1 VADGDRL
8 LTRLTGHDTAPD
20 VVAWRDAAA
29 ISEEGFRGRV
39 AAWMMVF
46 RRSPAG
52 AVGLF
57 HSDGVEFAAALFG
70 AWQAGRTVY
79 LPGDNLPA
87 TSRHLERRVAMFA
100 GEWGPHG
107 DALVP
112 ADGAGNGPFERLA
125 GDATGVV
132 VFTSGSTGEPQAIPK
147 RLAQLAAEVETLDQ
161 TFGADMGDAD
171 MVATVS
177 HQHIYGLLY
186 KILWPIATGRSFVAH
201 SIVVPEQL
209 AAALGRRRA
218 TLISSPALLKRLPD
232 TVDWSAARREL
243 RAVFSSGGPLS
254 ADAAR
259 LSEQLLGRTP
269 IEVLGSSETG
279 GIASRRQWQGTD
291 TPWTPLPG
299 VRVRRE
305 AGCLAVQS
313 SHLPDE
319 QWFTTADRIEL
330 VGAETFA
337 LAGRVDRIAKIEG
350 ERVSLVAIERA
361 LVASPWVREAKVF
374 PLAAD
379 REQLG
384 AVVVLTAAGH
394 RALDA
399 DGKPCVARTL
409 RELLADSTERVAL
422 PRRWRF
428 VPELPTDA
436 QGKTSHAM
444 LAALFESRATEMP
457 DADVISRSAA
467 QLELDLHVPP
477 DLVYFD
483 GHFDGAPVL
492 PGVTQIDWAIRYGR
506 EYLHVEGAFV
516 RLEAIKFHR
525 LIHPGAT
532 VRLRL
537 DWRAAIASLRFTID
551 SDAGRHASGRVV
563 FSH

>member
-1 VADGDRL
+1 
-8 LTRLTGHDTAPD
+8 
-20 VVAWRDAAA
+20 
-29 ISEEGFRGRV
+29 
-39 AAWMMVF
+39 
-46 RRSPAG
+46 
-52 AVGLF
+52 
-57 HSDGVEFAAALFG
+57 
-70 AWQAGRTVY
+70 
-79 LPGDNLPA
+79 
-87 TSRHLERRVAMFA
+87 
-100 GEWGPHG
+100 
-107 DALVP
+107 
-112 ADGAGNGPFERLA
+112 
-125 GDATGVV
+125 
-132 VFTSGSTGEPQAIPK
+132 
-147 RLAQLAAEVETLDQ
+147 
-161 TFGADMGDAD
+161 
-171 MVATVS
+171 
-177 HQHIYGLLY
+177 
-186 KILWPIATGRSFVAH
+186 
-201 SIVVPEQL
+201 
-209 AAALGRRRA
+209 
-218 TLISSPALLKRLPD
+218 
-232 TVDWSAARREL
+232 
-243 RAVFSSGGPLS
+243 
-254 ADAAR
+254 
-259 LSEQLLGRTP
+259 
-269 IEVLGSSETG
+269 
-279 GIASRRQWQGTD
+279 
-291 TPWTPLPG
+291 
-299 VRVRRE
+299 
-305 AGCLAVQS
+305 
-313 SHLPDE
+313 
-319 QWFTTADRIEL
+319 
-330 VGAETFA
+330 
-337 LAGRVDRIAKIEG
+337 
-350 ERVSLVAIERA
+350 VAIERA